1 MASEAAC
8 SEAAWLKNG
17 MPQRGGSTLQLD
29 QMLEVS
35 LQHAE
40 RQNQNAELGLVL
52 QCVVDPLGPKEQGG
66 ISNAK
71 QKADSH

>member
-1 MASEAAC
+1 MECPSEV
-8 SEAAWLKNG
+8 G
-17 MPQRGGSTLQLD
+17 VHFFG

-52 QCVVDPLGPKEQGG
+52 QCVVDPLDPKERGG

>member
-1 MASEAAC
+1 MECPSEV
-8 SEAAWLKNG
+8 G
-17 MPQRGGSTLQLD
+17 VHFFG

-52 QCVVDPLGPKEQGG
+52 QCVVDPLDPKDEEVSQTQNRRQTA
-66 ISNAK
+66 IE
-71 QKADSH
+71 HL